1 MDDFNVSSL
10 HESRNEWSARLITVL
25 TPLLIGGYQ
34 SILDD
39 AIKLC
44 KATKEMDKYLMT
56 FQNLISRVPKW
67 NQAII
72 EKERKR
78 ICEKSGCLYLE
89 DLVTCVHIIQ
99 LKILTAMRVGQKQKK
114 IDINIP
120 KLDDFIHK
128 AYISVARK
136 IYKNTYLFEQHIPA
150 LQKQKYQREIE
161 IIVQEGILNT
171 IRESIPVEAILR
183 AYMDETVEEDVIE
196 EIKEQLLKDDDKEYK
211 TQLGRGIISEPV
223 IEERPPMDVIDT
235 MDNTKLRFSDQD
247 SFVDTSN
254 QVGTISAPKDL
265 DTLEQKSIS
274 GFQQRKDAEAEDEE
288 EDGGRLNISDNAV
301 SLDSLDIHVIDEL
314 PKVPKELFPELIMD
328 VVVLDDI

>member
-1 MDDFNVSSL
+1 
-10 HESRNEWSARLITVL
+10 
-25 TPLLIGGYQ
+25 
-34 SILDD
+34 
-39 AIKLC
+39 
-44 KATKEMDKYLMT
+44 
-56 FQNLISRVPKW
+56 
-67 NQAII
+67 
-72 EKERKR
+72 
-78 ICEKSGCLYLE
+78 
-89 DLVTCVHIIQ
+89 
-99 LKILTAMRVGQKQKK
+99 MRVGQKQKK

-161 IIVQEGILNT
+161 IIVQECILNT

-196 EIKEQLLKDDDKEYK
+196 EIKEQLLKEDDKEYK
-211 TQLGRGIISEPV
+211 TQLGRGTEPV

-274 GFQQRKDAEAEDEE
+274 GFQQRKADADDDEDDQ
-288 EDGGRLNISDNAV
+288 DGGRLNISDNAV
-301 SLDSLDIHVIDEL
+301 SLDALDIHVIDEL